1 MISLK
6 AICRGGQPSYGRKR
20 RSIEE
25 PVTAEVTEIFR
36 NLTPVEL
43 PLELSIVVQ
52 SPVITADH
60 LSRENPDTL
69 LITGGS
75 EFNIDIAT
83 SCKRRKL
90 RFQKF
95 DFCTFKVQ
103 IIKLYDRANGATQVL
118 FFFFQNLTASFAWTR
133 VQLWVF

>member
-20 RSIEE
+20 RSIEK

-52 SPVITADH
+52 SPVITADP

-69 LITGGS
+69 LITDGS
-75 EFNIDIAT
+75 KFNIGIAI
-83 SCKRRKL
+83 SKRN
-90 RFQKF
+90 F
-95 DFCTFKVQ
+95 DFRNSIF
-103 IIKLYDRANGATQVL
+103 A
-118 FFFFQNLTASFAWTR
+118 FFNSR
-133 VQLWVF
+133 